1 MAEELK
7 ERKEMD
13 PAFQWD
19 LTTLYKDDEAW
30 EAAFQELD
38 GKVDAV
44 AAFDGRLTQATD
56 GSPAAVLQSPG
67 EKDRKSPGVKAEA
80 CGIDPLAVAQNI
92 RALLDA
98 ETDLDLLLS
107 DLFAYA
113 NLRRS
118 EDTRAPQ
125 AQKMYARIYAKY
137 VEAVTRTAFA
147 QPQILALPEE
157 TMRAAM
163 ESEALAPYHFVMEK
177 LLRQKPH
184 TLSEREEALLARFGE
199 VFAAPGQIADNLQ
212 DADLVFDPVRDAQGQ
227 EHELTGS
234 NFILLQTSPDRTLR
248 ENAFRSFYKGYR
260 QHINTFAS
268 TYAGAVKA
276 AAAEAQVRGYE
287 SSRAMSMAGE
297 NIPSE
302 VYDTLIETVRAHL
315 PAMYRY
321 ADLRREI
328 LGLDELH
335 YYDLYTPLTG
345 SSGRHYTYEQAQE
358 MVLEAVRPLG
368 ENYGRIVRRGFDS
381 RWIDVYPNRGK
392 SGGAFSSGTY
402 HSNPFILTNFTG
414 TLDSVSTIAH
424 EMGHSMH
431 TWHSNQAQPPHYAE
445 YTLFVAEVASTVNE
459 NLLIE
464 HLLKTEQ
471 DPRERLA
478 LLNQYLENFKGTVY
492 RQVMFAEFEKKAH
505 EMAER
510 GEALDPESLNN
521 LYEGLVRD
529 YFGPALTMDEEVRF
543 EWARIPHFYRPFYV
557 YKYATGY
564 TSAVALSEAVRSG
577 GDQAVTRYLEFLSMG
592 GSADPLDE
600 LRHAGVDLAT
610 PAPVHA
616 ALEKFERVLAEAQ
629 ELAGRLS

>member
-1 MAEELK
+1 MAAELR

-13 PAFQWD
+13 PAFMWD
-19 LTTLYKDDEAW
+19 LTSLYRDDEDW
-30 EAAFQELD
+30 EAAFSQLSD
-38 GKVDAV
+38 KVDVV
-44 AAFDGRLTQATD
+44 AAFDGKIAQTD
-56 GSPAAVLQSPG
+56 NDVAA
-67 EKDRKSPGVKAEA
+67 AA
-80 CGIDPLAVAQNI
+80 HCI
-92 RALLDA
+92 RALLEA
-98 ETDLDLLLS
+98 ETELDLLLS

-137 VEAVTRTAFA
+137 VEAVTRTAFV
-147 QPQILALPEE
+147 QPQILSL
-157 TMRAAM
+157 
-163 ESEALAPYHFVMEK
+163 SEQTLRSAVEKDELAPYRFVMEK

-184 TLSEREEALLARFGE
+184 TLSEKEEALLARFGE
-199 VFAAPGQIADNLQ
+199 VFTAPGQIADNLQ
-212 DADLVFDPVRDAQGQ
+212 DADMVFDSVRDSRGQ

-234 NFILLQTSPDRTLR
+234 NYILLQTSPDRTLR

-260 QHINTFAS
+260 QHINTFAA

-276 AAAEAQVRGYE
+276 AAAEAQVRGYA

-297 NIPSE
+297 NIPVE

-315 PAMYRY
+315 PAMYAY
-321 ADLRREI
+321 AELRKK
-328 LGLDELH
+328 LLSLDELH

-345 SSGRHYTYEQAQE
+345 SSGRQYTYEQAKE

-368 ENYGRIVRRGFDS
+368 DSYSKIVREGFSS

-402 HSNPFILTNFTG
+402 HSNPYIMTNFTG

-431 TWHSNQAQPPHYAE
+431 TWHSNHTQPPHYAE

-459 NLLIE
+459 NLLVE
-464 HLLKTEQ
+464 YLLRTER

-478 LLNQYLENFKGTVY
+478 LLNQYLENFKGTVF
-492 RQVMFAEFEKKAH
+492 RQVMFAEFEKTAH

-510 GEALDPESLNN
+510 GEALDPGSLNA
-521 LYEGLVRD
+521 LYAGLVRD
-529 YFGPALTMDEEVRF
+529 YFGPVLTMDDEVQY

-564 TSAVALSEAVRSG
+564 TSAVALSEAVRTG
-577 GDQAVTRYLEFLSMG
+577 GPQAVARYLEFLSMG

-600 LRHAGVDLAT
+600 LRHAGVDLAS

-616 ALEKFERVLAEAQ
+616 ALQKFEKVLAQAQ
-629 ELAGRLS
+629 ELAAEI

>member
-7 ERKEMD
+7 ERKELD

-19 LTTLYKDDEAW
+19 LTSLYEDDQAW
-30 EAAFQELD
+30 EAAFARLSE
-38 GKVDAV
+38 KVDAV
-44 AAFDGRLTQATD
+44 AAFDGKIGQED
-56 GSPAAVLQSPG
+56 PAASAEQIGALL
-67 EKDRKSPGVKAEA
+67 KAET
-80 CGIDPLAVAQNI
+80 
-92 RALLDA
+92 
-98 ETDLDLLLS
+98 ELDLLLS
-107 DLFAYA
+107 DLFCYA

-118 EDTRAPQ
+118 EDTRAQQ

-137 VEAVTRTAFA
+137 VEAVTRTAFV
-147 QPQILALPEE
+147 QPQILSLSEE
-157 TMRAAM
+157 TLRAAM
-163 ESEALAPYHFVMEK
+163 DTEVLAPYRFAMEK

-184 TLSEREEALLARFGE
+184 TLSEKEEALLARFGE

-212 DADLVFDPVRDAQGQ
+212 DADLVFDPVRDSDGQ

-234 NFILLQTSPDRTLR
+234 NYILLQTSPDRTLR
-248 ENAFRSFYKGYR
+248 KNAFLSFYKGYR
-260 QHINTFAS
+260 QHINTFAA

-276 AAAEAQVRGYE
+276 AAAEAGVRGYA

-297 NIPSE
+297 NIPVE

-315 PAMYRY
+315 PAMYSY
-321 ADLRREI
+321 AELR
-328 LGLDELH
+328 
-335 YYDLYTPLTG
+335 
-345 SSGRHYTYEQAQE
+345 QAQQ
-358 MVLEAVRPLG
+358 MVLDAVAPLG
-368 ENYGRIVRRGFDS
+368 ESYGKIVREGFSS

-402 HSNPFILTNFTG
+402 HSNPYIMTNFTG

-431 TWHSNQAQPPHYAE
+431 TWYSGHNQPPHYSE

-459 NLLIE
+459 NLLVE
-464 HLLKTEQ
+464 HLLKTEE

-478 LLNQYLENFKGTVY
+478 LLNQYLENFKGTVF
-492 RQVMFAEFEKKAH
+492 RQVMFAEFEKNAH

-510 GEALDPESLNN
+510 GDALDPGSLNA
-521 LYEGLVRD
+521 LYAGLVRD
-529 YFGPALTMDEEVRF
+529 YFGPVLTMDEEVQY

-564 TSAVALSEAVRSG
+564 TSAVALSEAVRTKG
-577 GDQAVTRYLEFLSMG
+577 PEAVSRYLEFLSMG

-600 LRHAGVDLAT
+600 LRHAGVDLAS

-616 ALEKFERVLAEAQ
+616 ALQKFESVLAEA
-629 ELAGRLS
+629 EKLAAGL

>member
-7 ERKEMD
+7 ERKELD

-19 LTTLYKDDEAW
+19 LTSLYEDDQAW
-30 EAAFQELD
+30 EAAFARLSE
-38 GKVDAV
+38 KVDAV
-44 AAFDGRLTQATD
+44 AVFDGKIGQED
-56 GSPAAVLQSPG
+56 PAASAEQIGALL
-67 EKDRKSPGVKAEA
+67 KAET
-80 CGIDPLAVAQNI
+80 
-92 RALLDA
+92 
-98 ETDLDLLLS
+98 ELDLLLS
-107 DLFAYA
+107 DLFCYA

-118 EDTRAPQ
+118 EDTRAQQ

-137 VEAVTRTAFA
+137 VEAVTRTAFV
-147 QPQILALPEE
+147 QPQILSLSEE
-157 TMRAAM
+157 TLRAAM
-163 ESEALAPYHFVMEK
+163 DTEVLAPYRFAMEK

-184 TLSEREEALLARFGE
+184 TLSEKEEALLARFGE

-212 DADLVFDPVRDAQGQ
+212 DADLVFDPVRDSDGQ

-234 NFILLQTSPDRTLR
+234 NYILLQTSPDRTLR
-248 ENAFRSFYKGYR
+248 KNAFLSFYKGYR
-260 QHINTFAS
+260 QHINTFAA

-276 AAAEAQVRGYE
+276 AAAEAGVRGYA

-297 NIPSE
+297 NIPVE

-315 PAMYRY
+315 PAMYSY
-321 ADLRREI
+321 AELRKK
-328 LGLDELH
+328 LLDLDELH

-345 SSGRHYTYEQAQE
+345 SSGRHYSYEQAQQ
-358 MVLEAVRPLG
+358 MVLDAVAPLG
-368 ENYGRIVRRGFDS
+368 ESYGKIVREGFSS

-402 HSNPFILTNFTG
+402 HSNPYIMTNFTG

-431 TWHSNQAQPPHYAE
+431 TWYSGHNQPPHYSE

-459 NLLIE
+459 NLLVE
-464 HLLKTEQ
+464 HLLKTEE

-478 LLNQYLENFKGTVY
+478 LLNQYLENFKGTVF
-492 RQVMFAEFEKKAH
+492 RQVMFAEFEKNAH

-510 GEALDPESLNN
+510 GDALDPGSLNA
-521 LYEGLVRD
+521 LYAGLVRD
-529 YFGPALTMDEEVRF
+529 YFGPVLTMDEEVQY

-564 TSAVALSEAVRSG
+564 TSAVALSEAVRTKG
-577 GDQAVTRYLEFLSMG
+577 PEAVSRYLEFLSMG

-600 LRHAGVDLAT
+600 LRHAGVDLAS

-616 ALEKFERVLAEAQ
+616 ALQKFESVLAEA
-629 ELAGRLS
+629 EKLAAGL

>member
-1 MAEELK
+1 MAAELR

-13 PAFQWD
+13 PAFMWD
-19 LTTLYKDDEAW
+19 LTSLYRDDEDW
-30 EAAFQELD
+30 EAAFSQLSL
-38 GKVDAV
+38 KVDAV
-44 AAFDGRLTQATD
+44 AAFEGKIAQTDNDG
-56 GSPAAVLQSPG
+56 AA
-67 EKDRKSPGVKAEA
+67 A
-80 CGIDPLAVAQNI
+80 AQCI
-92 RALLDA
+92 RALLEA
-98 ETDLDLLLS
+98 ETELDLLLS

-137 VEAVTRTAFA
+137 VEAVTRTAFV
-147 QPQILALPEE
+147 QPQILSLSGETLKSAVEKEE
-157 TMRAAM
+157 
-163 ESEALAPYHFVMEK
+163 LAPYRFLMEK

-184 TLSEREEALLARFGE
+184 TLSEKEEALLARFGE

-212 DADLVFDPVRDAQGQ
+212 DADMVFEPVMDAEGQ

-234 NFILLQTSPDRTLR
+234 NYILLQTSPDRTLR

-276 AAAEAQVRGYE
+276 AAAQAQVRGYA

-297 NIPSE
+297 NIPVE
-302 VYDTLIETVRAHL
+302 VYDTLIETVRSHL
-315 PAMYRY
+315 PAMYSY
-321 ADLRREI
+321 AELRKK
-328 LGLDELH
+328 LLSLDELH

-345 SSGRHYTYEQAQE
+345 SSGRQYTYEQAQQ

-368 ENYGRIVRRGFDS
+368 DSYSKIVREGFSS

-402 HSNPFILTNFTG
+402 HSNPYIMTNFTG

-431 TWHSNQAQPPHYAE
+431 TWHSNHTQPPHYAE

-459 NLLIE
+459 NLLVE
-464 HLLKTEQ
+464 YLLKTEQ

-478 LLNQYLENFKGTVY
+478 LLNQYLENFKGTVF
-492 RQVMFAEFEKKAH
+492 RQVMFAEFEKTAH

-510 GEALDPESLNN
+510 GEALDPGSLNA
-521 LYEGLVRD
+521 LYAGLVRD
-529 YFGPALTMDEEVRF
+529 YFGPALTMDEEVQY

-577 GDQAVTRYLEFLSMG
+577 GPQAVARYLDFLSMG

-600 LRHAGVDLAT
+600 LRHAGVDLAS

-616 ALEKFERVLAEAQ
+616 ALQKFEKVLAQAQ
-629 ELAGRLS
+629 ELAAEI

>member
-1 MAEELK
+1 MAAELR

-13 PAFQWD
+13 PAFMWD
-19 LTTLYKDDEAW
+19 LTSLYRDDEDW
-30 EAAFQELD
+30 EAAFSQLSL
-38 GKVDAV
+38 KVDAV
-44 AAFDGRLTQATD
+44 AAFEGKIAQTDNDG
-56 GSPAAVLQSPG
+56 AA
-67 EKDRKSPGVKAEA
+67 A
-80 CGIDPLAVAQNI
+80 AQCI
-92 RALLDA
+92 RALLEA
-98 ETDLDLLLS
+98 ETELDLLLS

-137 VEAVTRTAFA
+137 VEAVTRTAFV
-147 QPQILALPEE
+147 QPQILSLSEE
-157 TMRAAM
+157 TLKSAV
-163 ESEALAPYHFVMEK
+163 EKGELAPYRFLMEK

-184 TLSEREEALLARFGE
+184 TLSEKEEALLARFGE

-212 DADLVFDPVRDAQGQ
+212 DADMVFEPVMDAEGQ

-234 NFILLQTSPDRTLR
+234 NYILLQTSPDRTLR

-276 AAAEAQVRGYE
+276 AAAQAQVRGYA

-297 NIPSE
+297 NIPVE
-302 VYDTLIETVRAHL
+302 VYDTLIETVRSHL
-315 PAMYRY
+315 PAMYSY
-321 ADLRREI
+321 AELRKK
-328 LGLDELH
+328 LLSLDELH

-345 SSGRHYTYEQAQE
+345 SSGRQYTYEQAQQ

-368 ENYGRIVRRGFDS
+368 DSYSKIVREGFSS

-402 HSNPFILTNFTG
+402 HSNPYIMTNFTG

-431 TWHSNQAQPPHYAE
+431 TWHSNHSQPPHYAE

-459 NLLIE
+459 NLLVE
-464 HLLKTEQ
+464 YLLKTEQ

-478 LLNQYLENFKGTVY
+478 LLNQYLENFKGTVF
-492 RQVMFAEFEKKAH
+492 RQVMFAEFEKTAH

-510 GEALDPESLNN
+510 GEALDPGSLNT
-521 LYEGLVRD
+521 LYAGLVRD
-529 YFGPALTMDEEVRF
+529 YFGPALTMDEEVQY

-577 GDQAVTRYLEFLSMG
+577 GPQAVARYLDFLSMG

-600 LRHAGVDLAT
+600 LRHAGVDLAS

-616 ALEKFERVLAEAQ
+616 ALQKFEKVLAQAQ
-629 ELAGRLS
+629 ELAVEI

>member
-1 MAEELK
+1 MAEQLK
-7 ERKEMD
+7 DRKDMD
-13 PAFQWD
+13 PAFLWD
-19 LTTLYKDDEAW
+19 LSSLFKDDEAW
-30 EAAFQELD
+30 EEAFAGLSQ
-38 GKVDAV
+38 KVDAV
-44 AAFDGRLTQATD
+44 AAFDGKIVQADD
-56 GSPAAVLQSPG
+56 GETS
-67 EKDRKSPGVKAEA
+67 K
-80 CGIDPLAVAQNI
+80 NI
-92 RALLDA
+92 RALLEA
-98 ETDLDLLLS
+98 ETELDLLLS
-107 DLFAYA
+107 DLFSYA

-137 VEAVTRTAFA
+137 VEAVTRTAFV
-147 QPQILALPEE
+147 QPQILSLSEE
-157 TMRAAM
+157 TLRKLM
-163 ESEALAPYHFVMEK
+163 ETEALAPYRFVMEK
-177 LLRQKPH
+177 LVRQKPY
-184 TLSEREEALLARFGE
+184 TLSEKEEALLARFGE

-212 DADLVFDPVRDAQGQ
+212 DADLVFDPVKDAEGQ

-234 NFILLQTSPDRTLR
+234 NYILLQTSPDRTLR
-248 ENAFRSFYKGYR
+248 ENSFRSFYKGYR

-268 TYAGAVKA
+268 AYAGAVKA
-276 AAAEAQVRGYE
+276 AAAQAQVRGYA

-297 NIPSE
+297 NVPAE
-302 VYDTLIETVRAHL
+302 VYDALIETVRAHL
-315 PAMYRY
+315 PAMYGY
-321 ADLRREI
+321 AELRKK
-328 LGLDELH
+328 LLSLDQLH

-345 SSGRHYTYEQAQE
+345 SSGRKYTYQQAQQI
-358 MVLEAVRPLG
+358 VLDAVAPLG
-368 ENYGRIVRRGFDS
+368 ESYTRIVREGFSS

-392 SGGAFSSGTY
+392 SSGAFSSGTY
-402 HSNPFILTNFTG
+402 GSNPYIMTNFTG

-431 TWHSNQAQPPHYAE
+431 TWHSNHTQPPQYAE

-459 NLLIE
+459 NLLVE
-464 HLLKTEQ
+464 HLLKTER
-471 DPRERLA
+471 DPGERLA
-478 LLNQYLENFKGTVY
+478 LLNQYLENFKGTVF

-510 GEALDPESLNN
+510 GEALDPESLNS

-529 YFGPALTMDEEVRF
+529 YFGPVLVMDDEVKY

-577 GDQAVTRYLEFLSMG
+577 GEQAVRRYLEFLSMG

-600 LRHAGVDLAT
+600 LRHAGVDLAS

-616 ALEKFERVLAEAQ
+616 ALQKFESVLEEAG
-629 ELAGRLS
+629 ELASRM

>member
-1 MAEELK
+1 MAAELR

-13 PAFQWD
+13 PAFMWD
-19 LTTLYKDDEAW
+19 LTSLYRDDEDW
-30 EAAFQELD
+30 EAAFSQLSD
-38 GKVDAV
+38 KVDVV
-44 AAFDGRLTQATD
+44 AAFDGKIAQTD
-56 GSPAAVLQSPG
+56 NDVAA
-67 EKDRKSPGVKAEA
+67 AA
-80 CGIDPLAVAQNI
+80 HCI
-92 RALLDA
+92 RALLEA
-98 ETDLDLLLS
+98 ETELDLLLS

-137 VEAVTRTAFA
+137 VEAVTRTAFV
-147 QPQILALPEE
+147 QPQILSL
-157 TMRAAM
+157 
-163 ESEALAPYHFVMEK
+163 SEQTLRSAVEKDELAPYRFVMEK

-184 TLSEREEALLARFGE
+184 TLSEKEEALLARFGE

-212 DADLVFDPVRDAQGQ
+212 DADMVFDSVRDSRGQ

-234 NFILLQTSPDRTLR
+234 NYILLQTSPDRTLR

-260 QHINTFAS
+260 QHINTFAA

-276 AAAEAQVRGYE
+276 AAAEAQVRGYA

-297 NIPSE
+297 NIPVE

-315 PAMYRY
+315 PAMYAY
-321 ADLRREI
+321 AELRKK
-328 LGLDELH
+328 LLSLDELH

-345 SSGRHYTYEQAQE
+345 SSGRQYTYEQAQE

-368 ENYGRIVRRGFDS
+368 DSYSKIVREGFSS

-402 HSNPFILTNFTG
+402 HSNPYIMTNFTG

-431 TWHSNQAQPPHYAE
+431 TWHSNHTQPPHYAE

-459 NLLIE
+459 NLLVE
-464 HLLKTEQ
+464 YLLRTER

-478 LLNQYLENFKGTVY
+478 LLNQYLENFKGTVF
-492 RQVMFAEFEKKAH
+492 RQVMFAEFEKTAH

-510 GEALDPESLNN
+510 GEALDPGSLNA
-521 LYEGLVRD
+521 LYAGLVRD
-529 YFGPALTMDEEVRF
+529 YFGSVLTMDDEVQY

-564 TSAVALSEAVRSG
+564 TSAVALSEAVRTG
-577 GDQAVTRYLEFLSMG
+577 GPQAVARYLEFLSMG

-600 LRHAGVDLAT
+600 LRHAGVDLAS

-616 ALEKFERVLAEAQ
+616 ALQKFEKVLAQAQ
-629 ELAGRLS
+629 ELAAEI

>member
-1 MAEELK
+1 MAAELR

-13 PAFQWD
+13 PAFMWD
-19 LTTLYKDDEAW
+19 LTSLYRDDEDW
-30 EAAFQELD
+30 EAAFSQLSL
-38 GKVDAV
+38 KVDAV
-44 AAFDGRLTQATD
+44 AAFEGKIAQTDNDG
-56 GSPAAVLQSPG
+56 AA
-67 EKDRKSPGVKAEA
+67 A
-80 CGIDPLAVAQNI
+80 AQCI
-92 RALLDA
+92 RALLEA
-98 ETDLDLLLS
+98 ETELDLLLS

-137 VEAVTRTAFA
+137 VEAVTRTAFV
-147 QPQILALPEE
+147 QPQILSLSEE
-157 TMRAAM
+157 TLKSAV
-163 ESEALAPYHFVMEK
+163 EKKELAPYRFLMEK

-184 TLSEREEALLARFGE
+184 TLSEKEEALLARFGE

-212 DADLVFDPVRDAQGQ
+212 DADMVFEPVMDAEGQ

-234 NFILLQTSPDRTLR
+234 NYILLQTSPDRTLR

-276 AAAEAQVRGYE
+276 AAAQAQVRGYA

-297 NIPSE
+297 NIPVE
-302 VYDTLIETVRAHL
+302 VYDTLIETVRSHL
-315 PAMYRY
+315 PAMYSY
-321 ADLRREI
+321 AELRKK
-328 LGLDELH
+328 LLSLDELH

-345 SSGRHYTYEQAQE
+345 SSGRQYTYEQAQQ

-368 ENYGRIVRRGFDS
+368 DSYSKIVREGFSS

-402 HSNPFILTNFTG
+402 HSNPYIMTNFTG
-414 TLDSVSTIAH
+414 TLDSGSTIAH

-431 TWHSNQAQPPHYAE
+431 TWHSNHSQPPHYAE

-459 NLLIE
+459 NLLVE
-464 HLLKTEQ
+464 YLLKTEQ

-478 LLNQYLENFKGTVY
+478 LLNQYLENFKGTVF
-492 RQVMFAEFEKKAH
+492 RQVMFAEFEKTAH

-510 GEALDPESLNN
+510 GEALDPGSLNA
-521 LYEGLVRD
+521 LYAGLVRD
-529 YFGPALTMDEEVRF
+529 YFGPALTMDEEVQY

-577 GDQAVTRYLEFLSMG
+577 GPQAVARYLDFLSMG

-600 LRHAGVDLAT
+600 LRHAGVDLAS

-616 ALEKFERVLAEAQ
+616 ALQKFEKVLAQAQ
-629 ELAGRLS
+629 ELAVEI